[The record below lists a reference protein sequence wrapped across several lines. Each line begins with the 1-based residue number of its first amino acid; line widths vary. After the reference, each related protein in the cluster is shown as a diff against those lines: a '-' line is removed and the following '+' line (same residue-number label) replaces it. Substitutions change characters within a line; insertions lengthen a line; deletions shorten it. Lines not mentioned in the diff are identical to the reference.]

1 MAFLER
7 DQLERMGFKRLG
19 REVRI
24 SDRAAI
30 HNPEL
35 VEIGDLSR
43 IDDFCCISGK
53 VTLGRNVHIAVY
65 CNLAG
70 GTEGIALDDFAGC
83 AYGCHIFSQS
93 DDYSGRSLTNPTV
106 PARFKRET
114 RRKVDIGRH
123 CILGTGAIV
132 FPGVTL
138 AVGTAVGAMSV
149 VTRSTE
155 EWSIYLG
162 NPARRLKSR
171 RRDLLELEQTYL
183 NEEGGNHPAA

>member
-7 DQLERMGFKRLG
+7 DQLERMGFKHLG
-19 REVRI
+19 RNVRI
-24 SDRAAI
+24 GDKAAVY
-30 HNPEL
+30 NPEL
-35 VEIGDLSR
+35 VEIGDESR
-43 IDDFCCISGK
+43 IDDFCVVSGK
-53 VTLGRNVHIAVY
+53 VTLGRNVHIAVF

-70 GTEGIALDDFAGC
+70 GSEGIVIEDFAGC
-83 AYGCHIFSQS
+83 AYGCQLFSQS

-114 RRKVDIGRH
+114 KKKIHVGRH

-138 AVGTAVGAMSV
+138 AEGTSVGATAV

-155 EWSIYLG
+155 EWSIYVG
-162 NPARRLKSR
+162 NPARRLKAR
-171 RRDLLELEQTYL
+171 RRDLLELERAYL
-183 NEEGGNHPAA
+183 AAEGETHASA

>member
-7 DQLERMGFKRLG
+7 DQLERMGFRKLG
-19 REVRI
+19 RDVRI

-35 VEIGDLSR
+35 IEIGDLSR
-43 IDDFCCISGK
+43 IDDFCVLSGK
-53 VTLGRNVHIAVY
+53 VKLGRNVHIAVF

-70 GTEGIALDDFAGC
+70 GSEGIVMADFAGC
-83 AYGCHIFSQS
+83 AYDCQIFTQS

-106 PARFKRET
+106 PARFKHET
-114 RRKVDIGRH
+114 KKRIDIGRH
-123 CILGTGAIV
+123 CILGTGAVV

-138 AVGTAVGAMSV
+138 AEGTAVGAKSV

-155 EWSIYLG
+155 EWSIYVG

-171 RRDLLELEQTYL
+171 RRDLLELEEAYL
-183 NEEGGNHPAA
+183 GEAG